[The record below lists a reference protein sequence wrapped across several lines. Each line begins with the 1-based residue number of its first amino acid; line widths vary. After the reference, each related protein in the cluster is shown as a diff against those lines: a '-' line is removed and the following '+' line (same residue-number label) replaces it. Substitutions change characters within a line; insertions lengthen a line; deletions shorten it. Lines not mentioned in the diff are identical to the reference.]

1 MRLLGLDVG
10 SKTVG
15 VAISDEL
22 GITAQKLETIQIDES
37 RYNFGMRPLKKL
49 VRQYEVD
56 GFVLGLPKNMDG
68 TSGSS
73 VARSKAYG
81 KRLEEKFGLPVH
93 YSDELG
99 ITAQKLETIQIDESR
114 YNFGMRPLKKL
125 VRQYEVDGF
134 VLGLPKNMDGTSGSS
149 VARSKAYG
157 KRLEEKF
164 GLPVH
169 YSDERLTTIESRRVL
184 VEDAGIHDRKKRKQ
198 VIDQM
203 AAVLILQ
210 NYLDLH
216 RKD

>member
-1 MRLLGLDVG
+1 MRLLGLDIG

-15 VAISDEL
+15 VAVSDEL
-22 GITAQKLETIQIDES
+22 GITAQKLETIKIDET

-49 VRQYEVD
+49 VRQYELD

-68 TSGSS
+68 TSG
-73 VARSKAYG
+73 A
-81 KRLEEKFGLPVH
+81 
-93 YSDELG
+93 
-99 ITAQKLETIQIDESR
+99 
-114 YNFGMRPLKKL
+114 
-125 VRQYEVDGF
+125 
-134 VLGLPKNMDGTSGSS
+134 S

>member
-1 MRLLGLDVG
+1 MRLLGLDIG

-15 VAISDEL
+15 VAVSDEL
-22 GITAQKLETIQIDES
+22 GITAQKLETIKIDETK
-37 RYNFGMRPLKKL
+37 YNFGMRPLKKL

-68 TSGSS
+68 TSG
-73 VARSKAYG
+73 A
-81 KRLEEKFGLPVH
+81 
-93 YSDELG
+93 
-99 ITAQKLETIQIDESR
+99 
-114 YNFGMRPLKKL
+114 
-125 VRQYEVDGF
+125 
-134 VLGLPKNMDGTSGSS
+134 S

>member
-22 GITAQKLETIQIDES
+22 GITAQKLETIQSDEG
-37 RYNFGMRPLKKL
+37 RYNYGMGPLKKL

-93 YSDELG
+93 YS
-99 ITAQKLETIQIDESR
+99 A
-114 YNFGMRPLKKL
+114 
-125 VRQYEVDGF
+125 
-134 VLGLPKNMDGTSGSS
+134 
-149 VARSKAYG
+149 
-157 KRLEEKF
+157 
-164 GLPVH
+164 
-169 YSDERLTTIESRRVL
+169 ERLTTIESRRVL

>member
-10 SKTVG
+10 SKTIG
-15 VAISDEL
+15 VAVSDEL
-22 GITAQKLETIQIDES
+22 GITAQKLETIPIDET
-37 RYNFGMRPLKKL
+37 RFNFGMRPLKKI
-49 VRQYEVD
+49 VREYEPA

-68 TSGSS
+68 TSGHS

-81 KRLEEKFGLPVH
+81 QRLEKKFGLPV
-93 YSDELG
+93 Y
-99 ITAQKLETIQIDESR
+99 
-114 YNFGMRPLKKL
+114 
-125 VRQYEVDGF
+125 
-134 VLGLPKNMDGTSGSS
+134 
-149 VARSKAYG
+149 
-157 KRLEEKF
+157 
-164 GLPVH
+164 

-184 VEDAGIHDRKKRKQ
+184 VEEAGMHDRKKRKE

>member
-81 KRLEEKFGLPVH
+81 KRLEEKFGL
-93 YSDELG
+93 S
-99 ITAQKLETIQIDESR
+99 
-114 YNFGMRPLKKL
+114 
-125 VRQYEVDGF
+125 
-134 VLGLPKNMDGTSGSS
+134 
-149 VARSKAYG
+149 
-157 KRLEEKF
+157 
-164 GLPVH
+164 VH
-169 YSDERLTTIESRRVL
+169 YSDERLTTIQPILLL

>member
-1 MRLLGLDVG
+1 MCILGLDVG

-22 GITAQKLETIQIDES
+22 GITAQKLETIKIDES
-37 RYNFGMRPLKKL
+37 RYNFGVRSLKKL
-49 VRQYEVD
+49 VRLYEVD

-93 YSDELG
+93 YSDG
-99 ITAQKLETIQIDESR
+99 
-114 YNFGMRPLKKL
+114 
-125 VRQYEVDGF
+125 
-134 VLGLPKNMDGTSGSS
+134 
-149 VARSKAYG
+149 
-157 KRLEEKF
+157 
-164 GLPVH
+164 
-169 YSDERLTTIESRRVL
+169 RLTTIESRRVL

>member
-1 MRLLGLDVG
+1 MRLLGIDIG

-15 VAISDEL
+15 VAVSDEL
-22 GITAQKLETIQIDES
+22 GITAQKLETIKIDET

-68 TSGSS
+68 TSG
-73 VARSKAYG
+73 A
-81 KRLEEKFGLPVH
+81 
-93 YSDELG
+93 
-99 ITAQKLETIQIDESR
+99 
-114 YNFGMRPLKKL
+114 
-125 VRQYEVDGF
+125 
-134 VLGLPKNMDGTSGSS
+134 S

>member
-22 GITAQKLETIQIDES
+22 GITAQKLETIQIDETK
-37 RYNFGMRPLKKL
+37 YNFGMRPLKKL
-49 VRQYEVD
+49 VRQYDVD

-68 TSGSS
+68 TSGNS

-81 KRLEEKFGLPVH
+81 KRLEEKFNLPV
-93 YSDELG
+93 Y
-99 ITAQKLETIQIDESR
+99 
-114 YNFGMRPLKKL
+114 
-125 VRQYEVDGF
+125 
-134 VLGLPKNMDGTSGSS
+134 
-149 VARSKAYG
+149 
-157 KRLEEKF
+157 
-164 GLPVH
+164 

-184 VEDAGIHDRKKRKQ
+184 IEDAGMHDRKKRKQ

>member
-1 MRLLGLDVG
+1 MRLLGLDIG

-15 VAISDEL
+15 VAVSDEL
-22 GITAQKLETIQIDES
+22 GITAQKLETIKIDET

-68 TSGSS
+68 TSGAS

-81 KRLEEKFGLPVH
+81 KRLEEKFGLPV
-93 YSDELG
+93 
-99 ITAQKLETIQIDESR
+99 
-114 YNFGMRPLKKL
+114 N
-125 VRQYEVDGF
+125 
-134 VLGLPKNMDGTSGSS
+134 
-149 VARSKAYG
+149 
-157 KRLEEKF
+157 
-164 GLPVH
+164 

>member
-56 GFVLGLPKNMDG
+56 GFVLGLPKNMD
-68 TSGSS
+68 S
-73 VARSKAYG
+73 
-81 KRLEEKFGLPVH
+81 
-93 YSDELG
+93 
-99 ITAQKLETIQIDESR
+99 
-114 YNFGMRPLKKL
+114 
-125 VRQYEVDGF
+125 
-134 VLGLPKNMDGTSGSS
+134 TSGSS

>member
-1 MRLLGLDVG
+1 MRLLGLDIG

-15 VAISDEL
+15 VAVSDEL
-22 GITAQKLETIQIDES
+22 GITAQELETIKIDET

-68 TSGSS
+68 TSG
-73 VARSKAYG
+73 A
-81 KRLEEKFGLPVH
+81 
-93 YSDELG
+93 
-99 ITAQKLETIQIDESR
+99 
-114 YNFGMRPLKKL
+114 
-125 VRQYEVDGF
+125 
-134 VLGLPKNMDGTSGSS
+134 S

>member
-1 MRLLGLDVG
+1 MRLLGLDIG

-15 VAISDEL
+15 VAVSDEL
-22 GITAQKLETIQIDES
+22 GITAQKLETIKIDET

-68 TSGSS
+68 TSG
-73 VARSKAYG
+73 A
-81 KRLEEKFGLPVH
+81 
-93 YSDELG
+93 
-99 ITAQKLETIQIDESR
+99 
-114 YNFGMRPLKKL
+114 
-125 VRQYEVDGF
+125 
-134 VLGLPKNMDGTSGSS
+134 S

-203 AAVLILQ
+203 AAVFILQ